1 MKKLFTPGPLNTSAS
16 VKQAM
21 LTDVG
26 SRDQEFIEAVQFI
39 RHELLVL
46 AQVDK
51 SEYTTVIIQGSGT
64 FGIESVIGSAIG
76 SHQKLLVMTN
86 GAYGDRMVKM
96 ARITGIDV
104 VELPFQ
110 ENEIL
115 RADKLEAALLADPAI
130 THVACVH
137 SETTTGLFNPIE
149 EIGQVCKRF
158 DKVFIVDAMSSFG
171 GVQFKVKENGIHFL
185 VSSSNKCIEGTPG
198 FSFAICDKNQLELA
212 KDQAKSLSLDLYAQW
227 KGLETNGQFRFT
239 PPTLTIMAFK
249 QAIVELKEEGGIAA
263 REARYQSNRAIL
275 KKELRQLGLI
285 EYLDEA
291 IQGHIITSYLYPEH
305 PNFDF
310 DRFYR
315 KLNERNLVI
324 YPGKLSQCNAFR
336 IGNIGQLFEADMM
349 DLVLGIREVLS
360 EEGILIAQ
368 AVD

>member
-1 MKKLFTPGPLNTSAS
+1 MKKLFTPGPLNTSLS

-26 SRDQEFIEAVQFI
+26 SRDLEFIEAVQFI
-39 RHELLVL
+39 RYELLDL

-64 FGIESVIGSAIG
+64 FGIESVIGSVVG
-76 SHQKLLVMTN
+76 EGQKLLVMTN

-96 ARITGIDV
+96 ASVNDINV

-110 ENEIL
+110 ENETLQADRLEIL
-115 RADKLEAALLADPAI
+115 LHQDPSI

-158 DKVFIVDAMSSFG
+158 GKVFIVDAMSSFG
-171 GVQFKVKENGIHFL
+171 GVQLKVKENCIHFL

-198 FSFAICDKNQLELA
+198 FSFAICDLKQLQLA

-249 QAIVELKEEGGIAA
+249 QALIELKEEGGIVA
-263 REARYQSNRAIL
+263 REARYKSNRAIL
-275 KKELRQLGLI
+275 KKELHQLGLI
-285 EYLDEA
+285 EYLPES

-310 DRFYR
+310 DRFYQ

-324 YPGKLSQCNAFR
+324 YPGKLSHCNAFR
-336 IGNIGQLFEADMM
+336 IGNIGQLFEQDMM
-349 DLVLGIREVLS
+349 DLVNGVREVLS

-368 AVD
+368 SVV